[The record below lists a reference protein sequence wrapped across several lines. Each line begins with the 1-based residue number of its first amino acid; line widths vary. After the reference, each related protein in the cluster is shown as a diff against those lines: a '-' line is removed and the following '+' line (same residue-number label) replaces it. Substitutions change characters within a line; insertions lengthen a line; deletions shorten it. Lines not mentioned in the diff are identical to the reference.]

1 MLFGIKQKSETEI
14 SIGEKKCVERI
25 GVRRGNSS
33 PAAQLSLTSGG
44 LVASIKKS
52 PLRAWRTVSLRSA
65 VFAPLRQDF
74 AWNLLP
80 PDAPHAGT
88 LWYRSVGELMSLVS
102 FNYLIR
108 PCKQVRRNG
117 DANLLG
123 SLEID
128 RQIEFG
134 RLHES

>member
-1 MLFGIKQKSETEI
+1 M
-14 SIGEKKCVERI
+14 
-25 GVRRGNSS
+25 
-33 PAAQLSLTSGG
+33 
-44 LVASIKKS
+44 ASIKKS

-65 VFAPLRQDF
+65 VFASLRQDF
-74 AWNLLP
+74 AWIFVTARRASLRYAVVLVRWRI
-80 PDAPHAGT
+80 HAFG
-88 LWYRSVGELMSLVS
+88 LS

-134 RLHES
+134 RLHQS

>member
-1 MLFGIKQKSETEI
+1 M
-14 SIGEKKCVERI
+14 
-25 GVRRGNSS
+25 RRGK
-33 PAAQLSLTSGG
+33 QLPSGSAEFYFRWLVGVNQEITS
-44 LVASIKKS
+44 ASRAHRQFEICGFCIFA
-52 PLRAWRTVSLRSA
+52 PGFRAWIFVTSRRTSLRYA
-65 VFAPLRQDF
+65 VILVR
-74 AWNLLP
+74 WGT
-80 PDAPHAGT
+80 HAFEG
-88 LWYRSVGELMSLVS
+88 S

>member
-1 MLFGIKQKSETEI
+1 
-14 SIGEKKCVERI
+14 VERI
-25 GVRRGNSS
+25 GVRRGK
-33 PAAQLSLTSGG
+33 QLPSGSAKSYFRWVGGVNQEITS
-44 LVASIKKS
+44 ASMA
-52 PLRAWRTVSLRSA
+52 LRHLSSA

-74 AWNLLP
+74 AWMFVSARRASL
-80 PDAPHAGT
+80 
-88 LWYRSVGELMSLVS
+88 RSAVVHVFCVS

-108 PCKQVRRNG
+108 PRKQVRRNG

-134 RLHES
+134 RLHQS